1 MALSQFVV
9 HSVTKCFYFPFKSSK
24 FLVILIQAKDN
35 ISLFMYTLG
44 CSVLLLIHHSQ
55 LCVQDFYCY
64 LYRYMHHNT
73 QLPFPYVI
81 ILFMYKHSLT
91 RDCYFDVV
99 NSISPHLPRCYT
111 DVDRVRQAGGN
122 TRSGDKDIDVCL
134 Q

>member
-35 ISLFMYTLG
+35 ISLCTHLVVPFCYRFTILN
-44 CSVLLLIHHSQ
+44 CLL
-55 LCVQDFYCY
+55 QDFYCY

-111 DVDRVRQAGGN
+111 DVDRVRQTGGN

>member
-1 MALSQFVV
+1 
-9 HSVTKCFYFPFKSSK
+9 
-24 FLVILIQAKDN
+24 
-35 ISLFMYTLG
+35 
-44 CSVLLLIHHSQ
+44 
-55 LCVQDFYCY
+55 
-64 LYRYMHHNT
+64 MHHNT

-81 ILFMYKHSLT
+81 TLFMYKHSLT

-111 DVDRVRQAGGN
+111 DIDRVRQTGGN